1 MKKIVVVGLTI
12 IFLYTF
18 IYDDVSV
25 KLEKYYPQ
33 VLTLN
38 SDNHN
43 EVLFL
48 EYYNRTGEELWLRI
62 YDIYGILIDEQKV
75 SGSTNEKSV
84 DDRYRYEYV
93 ELQKIQDKFS
103 PGIYIFTLVTKDK
116 TVGKGIFVV
125 SR

>member
-38 SDNHN
+38 SDNYN

-93 ELQKIQDKFS
+93 ELQKIQDKFT

>member
-38 SDNHN
+38 SDNYN

-84 DDRYRYEYV
+84 DDRYKYEYV